1 MLREESV
8 VILHQDFQGGRV
20 GDVQEDNDR
29 VLRIETIVIV
39 SLSGRLVGVSAA
51 VAVLSFMGM
60 SMRSVARSLRGGLDA
75 EAANSARVFV
85 GLAINTAN
93 WAINFGAL
101 TVLGKNRFALTFVE
115 DLNALLAVDS
125 ASVLVG
131 TAIRAAD
138 RAVVLGARRAGDL
151 GGFIHASSVVGLLDV
166 GALQQAL
173 VSVGLLVET
182 ANREVEV
189 VALALTVAGAGTGLV
204 KFDLSALE
212 VALVVV
218 GDAVLAADE
227 LGVSSA
233 VRAVLEIVGGALT
246 LVEESLTLASQNTF
260 VLEGLVVSGADGLV
274 DGSATAGAE
283 ASSLGGDTDIG
294 AKSDAL
300 VLVGDVVVTANG
312 SEVVFTGA
320 LDSEGGNN
328 EVGSSTRS
336 RADSLDAGLVEK
348 VAEVLVGDT
357 VITADRIVNGQASCR
372 IIENFKAVS
381 GILDE
386 SRVSNDVGDLSS
398 RAETIG
404 ILGVAQKEGNTLVGE
419 GFEGIWSTGRRRR
432 DDSQFGANWAVS
444 EEAEGQG
451 GVGQLIIEALVVGI
465 VLLKSSAV
473 LEGEGGQQHKNDRFV
488 KHYKS
493 FMSGL
498 KPKFKFFRI
507 FEFENRRIQ
516 I

>member
-260 VLEGLVVSGADGLV
+260 VLEGLVVSGADRLV
-274 DGSATAGAE
+274 DGSATTGAE

-328 EVGSSTRS
+328 EVGGSTRS
-336 RADSLDAGLVEK
+336 RADSVDAGLDDQ

-357 VITADRIVNGQASCR
+357 VITADRIVNGQAFYRISC
-372 IIENFKAVS
+372 FKTVS
-381 GILDE
+381 GIPDE

-419 GFEGIWSTGRRRR
+419 GFERIWSTGRRRR